1 MKELVSI
8 ILKLENDIWLNAW
21 KRSGLVADYLTELDC
36 AQSGILRGGPSM
48 FFQYLGRFLR
58 RLSSILHYLND
69 VQISTVPPL
78 REEITFEEDIERV
91 EEEEEE
97 EREKQKEPESQAT
110 KEEIE
115 IVDDQIPKTQKKL
128 KQQKIASFFK
138 KLQLK

>member
-1 MKELVSI
+1 MVI
-8 ILKLENDIWLNAW
+8 TLKKWDLKKVE
-21 KRSGLVADYLTELDC
+21 
-36 AQSGILRGGPSM
+36 
-48 FFQYLGRFLR
+48 
-58 RLSSILHYLND
+58 
-69 VQISTVPPL
+69 
-78 REEITFEEDIERV
+78 